1 MLLVDTGVFVSA
13 ADRSER
19 WHSACSALLHE
30 HHDLIVAAPVIPETA
45 WMLENRLGPGAEER
59 FVSLVTSDRIEIVD
73 LTSADYQR
81 VLVLIRRYAD
91 LGLGFVDAS
100 IVAVA
105 ERMKIDTVT
114 TLNRRDFAVVQPDHI
129 ESFELVP

>member
-1 MLLVDTGVFVSA
+1 
-13 ADRSER
+13 
-19 WHSACSALLHE
+19 
-30 HHDLIVAAPVIPETA
+30 
-45 WMLENRLGPGAEER
+45 MLENRLGPGAEER

-105 ERMKIDTVT
+105 ERMKIDTVA